1 MADAVRSPSG
11 GGMKEYFLRRGAK
24 IIRLADVY
32 DPADLDPFAH
42 DPIEEDANR
51 ASRSAHPAP

>member
-1 MADAVRSPSG
+1 MADAVRFPSG
-11 GGMKEYFLRRGAK
+11 EGMKEYFLRHGAR

-42 DPIEEDANR
+42 DPIKEDANR
-51 ASRSAHPAP
+51 ASRSTHPAP